1 MNPARSGTC
10 ESRVVQPVLRREQT
24 LFRPNWNFDTRDRR
38 GMIDHFVR
46 FAAAFTSRRRNWCRI
61 RIDACHAHPARRAF
75 RNDSV
80 PAACGKIDSYAVEQA
95 QRRIAANLNQQ
106 EGSWSDGAREQIRDR
121 S

>member
-1 MNPARSGTC
+1 LVS
-10 ESRVVQPVLRREQT
+10 Q
-24 LFRPNWNFDTRDRR
+24 
-38 GMIDHFVR
+38 
-46 FAAAFTSRRRNWCRI
+46 RI
-61 RIDACHAHPARRAF
+61 AACHARPDRRAF

-80 PAACGKIDSYAVEQA
+80 PAARGQIDSYAVEQA